1 MAVDIGPKIG
11 IKGES
16 EFRKQLKNV
25 NEQIKTLGSEMKV
38 VQTTFEG
45 QEKSEE
51 ALTAKSRVL
60 TEEIGKQRE
69 KVDLLTKGLQES
81 AEKYGENDVR
91 TLKWQQAVNNAT
103 AELNKMETQLDK
115 TTGELKDE
123 GTEAGNAGEQTKKA
137 GQDAKDSASD
147 WSTLGNVVA
156 GVGAAMAA
164 AAAAAG
170 AAIVGAAKALTD
182 FAVGGAEY
190 ADDILTM
197 SAVTGV
203 STEKLQEL
211 AYAAD
216 LVDVSVDTIAG
227 SMKKNLTSM
236 TKVQKGNKDLA
247 AAYEAL
253 GVSVL
258 DANGN
263 LRDDEEVYWELIA
276 ALGNVEDETLRDQL
290 AMELLGKSASD
301 LNPLIEAGADRMAQL
316 AEDAHK
322 AGYVLS
328 DETLT
333 GFGNLSDQLS
343 RLDSGAQAAKNALGT
358 VLLPVL
364 SDLAGT
370 GTDLLGEFT
379 NGILDADGDISK
391 LGDVIGEVF
400 PKVLNVILEFTPELI
415 SLAGALVLSLAEA
428 LTSEDNLRNLVD
440 AVTSLTL
447 DLTAAAL
454 NLLPAL
460 VTVAFEAIETLVR
473 GLLDPQNIEAVV
485 NTGIELLMTLINGLS
500 STLPELIPLAVNAVL
515 TLVDALT
522 EPDNI
527 LLLFD
532 AAIALI
538 FALAEGLI
546 SALPKLIEK
555 APEIIANLVE
565 GLIKAA
571 PKLLEASLELMLT
584 IMQGLVDAFAY
595 MIETGKQI
603 VEKIKEGFQAKVEE
617 AKQWGRDL
625 IQNFVD
631 GITEKWNKLK
641 DSVSGVAQTVK
652 DLIGFSEPK
661 EGPLSNFHT
670 FAPDMMDLFIK
681 GIKDS
686 TGKLQSQLARS
697 FDVEGLMGGALLS
710 GVVAKRQQVVS
721 LDASSL
727 AALQSTGGGGETVVS
742 INFTGSLAQLG
753 RLLQP
758 EIQTATRMR
767 GAAMVTE

>member
-11 IKGES
+11 IEGES
-16 EFRKQLKNV
+16 DFRRQIKNI

-38 VQTTFEG
+38 VDEAFRG

-51 ALTAKSRVL
+51 ALTEKNRVL
-60 TEEIGKQRE
+60 TEQIGKQRE
-69 KVDLLTKGLQES
+69 KVELLTKGLQES
-81 AEKYGENDVR
+81 AEKYGENDER
-91 TLKWQQAVNNAT
+91 TLKWKQSVNNAT
-103 AELNKMETQLDK
+103 TELYKMENQLDK

-123 GTEAGNAGEQTKKA
+123 GTEADNAGKETKEA
-137 GQDAKDSASD
+137 GQDAKDSAAD
-147 WSTLGNVVA
+147 WSKLGDVVV

-190 ADDILTM
+190 ADNILTM
-197 SAVTGV
+197 STVTGM

-216 LVDVSVDTIAG
+216 LVDVSVETITG
-227 SMKKNLTSM
+227 SMRKNFSAM

-247 AAYEAL
+247 AVYESL
-253 GVSVL
+253 GVAVL

-263 LRDDEEVYWELIA
+263 LRDDEEVYWELIE

-290 AMELLGKSASD
+290 AMELLGKSAQD
-301 LNPLIEAGADRMAQL
+301 LNPLILAGADGMAKL
-316 AEDAHK
+316 AEDAHQ

-328 DETLT
+328 DETLSA
-333 GFGNLSDQLS
+333 FGNFSDQLG

-358 VLLPVL
+358 ILLPVL
-364 SDLAGT
+364 TDLAGT

-379 NGILDADGDISK
+379 NGILDADGDITK
-391 LGDVIGEVF
+391 LGDVVGEVF
-400 PKVLNVILEFTPELI
+400 PKVLDVILKFVPELI
-415 SLAGALVLSLAEA
+415 SLAGTLVLSLAEA
-428 LTSEDNLRNLVD
+428 LTSEDNLSNLVD

-447 DLTAAAL
+447 DLVAAAL
-454 NLLPAL
+454 NLLPEL
-460 VTVAFEAIETLVR
+460 VTVAFRAIETLVR
-473 GLLDPQNIEAVV
+473 GLLDPQNIETVV
-485 NTGIELLMTLINGLS
+485 NTGIELLLTLINGLT
-500 STLPELIPLAVNAVL
+500 STLPELITLAVSAVL

-527 LLLFD
+527 LLLLD

-617 AKQWGRDL
+617 AKEWGRDL

-670 FAPDMMDLFIK
+670 FAPDMMDLFIQ

-697 FDVEGLMGGALLS
+697 FDVEGLMGGAMLA
-710 GVVAKRQQVVS
+710 GAAAQRQQVVS

-767 GAAMVTE
+767 GASLVSA